1 MLLKS
6 VPSWL
11 WSMVL
16 GWLLLCTALCMALWL
31 GGPRHPAPMVS
42 INEPF
47 KALSRDGLPD
57 VQYFQAEDGQPLAYR
72 AYVPTGA
79 SRGSVILVHGS
90 SATSVSMH
98 AVARMLMAEGRTVY
112 ALDMRGHG
120 ASGPK
125 GHIDHVGQL
134 ESDLH
139 AFVRAV
145 QAPRPSTL
153 LGFSSGGGFVLRVAG
168 SLQQDD
174 FDSYVLVSP
183 FISQDAPNQRP
194 DSGGWVHV
202 GLPRI
207 VALTALNAAG
217 IRWFNHLPVTAFAL
231 NPEARRHLTATYDFN
246 LASNF
251 RPPAD
256 YLTTMQRV
264 RHPLVVLAGADD
276 EAFVSAAL
284 PGMVRDAGQA
294 WPVEILPDLGH
305 IPMILAPSALQAMA
319 RHVVRL
325 QGGDAARQ
333 DGMLRDPLAH

>member
-11 WSMVL
+11 WSMVF

-47 KALSRDGLPD
+47 KALSREGLPD
-57 VQYFQAEDGQPLAYR
+57 LQYVQAEDGQSLAYR
-72 AYVPTGA
+72 AYVPAGTAKGC
-79 SRGSVILVHGS
+79 VVLVHGS

-98 AVARMLMAEGRTVY
+98 AVARALVTAGHVVY

-139 AFVRAV
+139 AFVKAV
-145 QAPRPSTL
+145 QVPRPSTL

-168 SLQQDD
+168 SLQQGD
-174 FDSYVLVSP
+174 FDSYLLVSP

-194 DSGGWVHV
+194 GSGGWVHV
-202 GLPRI
+202 GVPRI
-207 VALTALNAAG
+207 VALTALNAVG

-231 NPEARRHLTATYDFN
+231 NAEARSHLTSTYDFN

-251 RPPAD
+251 RPPAN
-256 YLTTMQRV
+256 YLATMQRV
-264 RHPLVVLAGADD
+264 RRPLSVLAGAED

-284 PGMVRDAGQA
+284 QGMVRDAGQA
-294 WPVEILPDLGH
+294 WPVEILPGLGH
-305 IPMILAPSALQAMA
+305 IPMILVPSALQAVV
-319 RHVVRL
+319 RHVAHL
-325 QGGDAARQ
+325 QGGAAGQ